1 MAWGGGGGFGGGVA
15 MGRGVGNAS
24 QQAAAAGLPFGGIPE
39 ELQEGVDKLLA
50 KEPEH
55 DDADRVTFDRQHYD
69 RRPLTLRRFL
79 APHWLA
85 MLGGF
90 ALVMGETFAMQ
101 AGPLLTKIGIDDGIT
116 PGNLGVVWLMA
127 GLYVLAVVLNW
138 AFAFART
145 AWTGRVGE
153 RLMFEMR
160 VRLFGHFQ
168 RLSLDYFTGEKAGR
182 LISRMTSDVESLT
195 QLFREGLVQLV
206 VQGMTL
212 VIVTAVLFSMN
223 VRLAALILFA
233 VVPVMV
239 VLTLWFR
246 SRSDKGYE
254 ETRDR
259 IADVLTH
266 LSESLAGIRVVTAD
280 NRQVHNTIEH
290 RNIVGYYL
298 RIRLYT
304 ARVAAI
310 YGPGTQFIGVAGQA
324 FVLIMGGRMVL
335 SGALTIGEL
344 TAFVLYLNAFFAP
357 IQQLVQLYD
366 TYQRGQAGL
375 SKLSEVLTTEPTV
388 AEKPGAAE
396 LPPIKGEIT
405 FEGVT
410 FGYDAK
416 VPVLHGVDLTIADG
430 ETFALVGPT
439 GAGKSTIAKLVTRF
453 YDPTEGTV
461 YIDGHEL
468 PDVTLASL
476 RRQLGVVPQE
486 PFLFAG
492 SIRDNIAFS
501 RPDASDDEVLEACRV
516 VGIDD
521 LVARLPDS
529 IHTPCHE
536 RGVSLSSGER
546 QLLALARAFLAHP
559 RVLVLDEATS
569 NLDLLSETKIE
580 RALDVLLEGRTA
592 IIIAHRLATAMRA
605 DRIAVVLDGQITE
618 LGSHDELVAV
628 GGYYASMFAAWQ
640 AQAAGE
646 HVRMDDVLATPDL
659 KPLARRT

>member
-1 MAWGGGGGFGGGVA
+1 MAWGGGGISMGGGA
-15 MGRGVGNAS
+15 GNSS
-24 QQAAAAGLPFGGIPE
+24 QQAARAGLPFGGIPE
-39 ELQEGVDKLLA
+39 ELQEGVDKLLT
-50 KEPEH
+50 KEPRH
-55 DDADRVTFDRQHYD
+55 DDADRIMFDRQHYD
-69 RRPLTLRRFL
+69 RRSLTLRRFL

-90 ALVMGETFAMQ
+90 LLVAGETFAMQ
-101 AGPLLTKIGIDDGIT
+101 AGPLLTQIGIDRGIS

-127 GLYVLAVVLNW
+127 GLYMLAVLLNW
-138 AFAFART
+138 GFAFART

-153 RLMFEMR
+153 GLMFEMR
-160 VRLFGHFQ
+160 VRLFTHFQ

-206 VQGMTL
+206 VQGLTL
-212 VIVTAVLFSMN
+212 IFVTVVLFVMN
-223 VRLAALILFA
+223 VRLAALTLFA

-246 SRSDKGYE
+246 SRSDRAYE

-290 RNIVGYYL
+290 RNVVGRYRDIRFYTS
-298 RIRLYT
+298 RIAALYGS
-304 ARVAAI
+304 AS
-310 YGPGTQFIGVAGQA
+310 QFVGIAGQA
-324 FVLIMGGRMVL
+324 FILIIGGRMVL
-335 SGALTIGEL
+335 AGSLTIGQL

-357 IQQLVQLYD
+357 IQQLVNLYN

-375 SKLSEVLTTEPTV
+375 AKLGEVLSTLPSV
-388 AEKPGAAE
+388 AEKPGARR
-396 LPPIKGEIT
+396 LRPIKGQID
-405 FEGVT
+405 FDNVT
-410 FGYDAK
+410 FGYDPE
-416 VPVLHGVDLTIADG
+416 VPVLSDVNLTIAAG

-453 YDPTEGTV
+453 YDP
-461 YIDGHEL
+461 IDGIVRIDGNDL
-468 PDVTLASL
+468 RDVTLASL

-492 SIRDNIAFS
+492 SIRDNIAFA
-501 RPDASDDEVLEACRV
+501 RPDASDEEVLEACRV

-521 LVARLPDS
+521 LVARLPEG

-546 QLLALARAFLAHP
+546 QLLALARAFVARP

-569 NLDLLSETKIE
+569 NLDLRSEAKIE
-580 RALDVLLEGRTA
+580 QALDVLLQGRTA

-605 DRIAVVLDGQITE
+605 DRIAVVLDGRITE
-618 LGSHDELVAV
+618 LGSHDELVAER
-628 GGYYASMFAAWQ
+628 GYYAGMFAAWQ

-646 HVRMDDVLATPDL
+646 SVRLDDVLAEV
-659 KPLARRT
+659 